1 MKLLSYRYL
10 FQYDFMAHCAVYCA
24 PVHTTAPRS
33 TCFSKKLQESKAE
46 EKPDTLRNPMTL
58 FFSSRIFVVEGQPPE
73 NYLNQ
78 QRCQQFGRVL
88 SYHPGQTLMIYVQNI
103 FHFVNSVPK
112 VIFVKSKYFKNRS

>member
-10 FQYDFMAHCAVYCA
+10 FQYDIMAHCAIFCA
-24 PVHTTAPRS
+24 PVHIGAPVS
-33 TCFSKKLQESKAE
+33 QKKLQESKAE
-46 EKPDTLRNPMTL
+46 EKPDTLRNPMAL
-58 FFSSRIFVVEGQPPE
+58 FFSSRIFVVKGQPPE

-88 SYHPGQTLMIYVQNI
+88 SHPPWQTLMIYVQNI

-112 VIFVKSKYFKNRS
+112 LIFCMNCCERSHENII